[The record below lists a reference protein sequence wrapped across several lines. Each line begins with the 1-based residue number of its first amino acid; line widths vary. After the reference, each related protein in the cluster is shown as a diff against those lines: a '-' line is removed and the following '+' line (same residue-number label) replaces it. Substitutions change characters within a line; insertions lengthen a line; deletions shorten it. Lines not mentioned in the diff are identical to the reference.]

1 MNIFADLPISPK
13 SPVSESEGILQ
24 EISVHPVHLTE
35 DNEGNLPPS
44 ALVSFCSYQEGA
56 SLLGEER
63 QELGNLTLCDKFR
76 PTILEGQLCYSLE
89 TAKYATKPTKA
100 GKRNGFFLLLD
111 PNPYPSRDVDAERNG
126 QDSFKV
132 YIHTLAQH
140 TAFGPGAYKM
150 HTLKSMAVKKSF
162 EQLPDHQKGCQVHNR
177 EGCQTK
183 QFLDRVQSICGCV
196 PWPLAT
202 DSSNKEVIHPAQI
215 ICGR

>member
-44 ALVSFCSYQEGA
+44 ALVSFCSNQEGA

-63 QELGNLTLCDKFR
+63 QELGNLTLCNKFR

-89 TAKYATKPTKA
+89 TAKYAMKPTKA
-100 GKRNGFFLLLD
+100 GKRNGLFLLVD
-111 PNPYPSRDVDAERNG
+111 PNPYQVNSSERNVEVERND
-126 QDSFKV
+126 QDSFKI

-140 TAFGPGAYKM
+140 SAFGPGTYGM
-150 HTLKSMAVKKSF
+150 QSLKSMTGTKSF
-162 EQLPDHQKGCQVHNR
+162 EELPESQKRCRVHNR
-177 EGCQTK
+177 EGCQADK
-183 QFLDRVQSICGCV
+183 FLEQVQGNCSCI
-196 PWPLAT
+196 PWALANDT
-202 DSSNKEVIHPAQI
+202 SKEKVISVQ
-215 ICGR
+215 